1 MGVRG
6 LEGLYGVVD
15 AASVTVST
23 VLLLLLHELQGHEH
37 THDDA
42 AAAVLLLLLLL
53 QRCCLR
59 RPLVDDDDAFLA
71 LAFVVLRVDA
81 LVLFVIL
88 VRDALLVLFVELCVD
103 DVATFLAVLVLVLFD
118 ADAAPLIAVPGSGL
132 CVDNSIS
139 VFVRL
144 MYS

>member
-37 THDDA
+37 SHDDA
-42 AAAVLLLLLLL
+42 AAAVLLLLLL

>member
-53 QRCCLR
+53 QR
-59 RPLVDDDDAFLA
+59 DDDAFLA